1 MLLEKIKKINPISAA
16 LHAAGLGTSIASV
29 IGSYNYMLVESANQ
43 PMAAAFAVGLAAA
56 IFGGWEFAFNASN
69 KSRRIKAAAIAL
81 LAAAV
86 SGQTVFEY
94 NHHIAVVDA
103 QAKADA
109 EAAKT
114 DSKQSEAAAA
124 LKSQLEELKAS
135 NEALR
140 TQNAADLKSV
150 TELEGSAKKGSEWT
164 AANIRKAIEKRNQQ
178 IAANTDKAAQL
189 TAKLDAD
196 NKTKTGNNAPV
207 NVPISPMQIIRAYL
221 FEVLTI
227 LSLLFAKWLRDEK
240 QSADNQLAQPLLS
253 AIEQAREVLTNLET
267 SASDVE
273 VKVADAITR
282 INAIIDT
289 AIDDL
294 KTAADLAANSSA
306 EQLHAI
312 QDKYTNIS
320 TKLQAVATHA
330 ISDINL
336 VVEHALT
343 TAGESV
349 QTIDAAKASLDKG
362 LIKLIDAS
370 KQANELT
377 QSLSTMDKKIAEG
390 RELSTEIFN
399 LLSLSEQIT
408 EQHKN
413 CIYNADAIKNSI
425 CEATNTAAA
434 ESNNLQ
440 KIIFSLTS
448 TMAAANDT
456 MAALEKTRH
465 DTMAG
470 FQEPAMKPAI
480 EPAMVEAGDDKPKI
494 SRESIISLLK
504 NRQIA
509 LCPIQQKITIKQIT
523 AQTGVGK
530 DRATAARQIAIDR
543 GYLTPDYRYPLEG
556 QDNTHPADDLSHV
569 HDSNVVSLWRS

>member
-56 IFGGWEFAFNASN
+56 IFGGWEFAFNAAN

-81 LAAAV
+81 LAAGV

-273 VKVADAITR
+273 VKVADAINQ
-282 INAIIDT
+282 INAIVDT

-294 KTAADLAANSSA
+294 KTSADLAANSSA
-306 EQLHAI
+306 EQLQVS
-312 QDKYTNIS
+312 QDKYDNIS

-370 KQANELT
+370 KHATELT
-377 QSLSTMDKKIAEG
+377 QCLSAIDAKIAEG
-390 RELSTEIFN
+390 RELNAEIFN
-399 LLSLSEQIT
+399 LLELSEQTT

-413 CIYNADAIKNSI
+413 CIANADAIKNSI

-440 KIIFSLTS
+440 KNIRDLTVV
-448 TMAAANDT
+448 MAAANET
-456 MAALEKTRH
+456 IAGMEKTRQEIS
-465 DTMAG
+465 AG
-470 FQEPAMKPAI
+470 LLEPALKPALKPALD
-480 EPAMVEAGDDKPKI
+480 EPDANQQKVTKET
-494 SRESIISLLK
+494 IISLLK
-504 NRQIA
+504 N
-509 LCPIQQKITIKQIT
+509 KQIT
-523 AQTGVGK
+523 VSVTRPRVTIERIMLQTGVGK
-530 DRATAARQIAIDR
+530 DLANAARKIAIDL
-543 GYLTPDYRYPLEG
+543 GYLTADYRYPLEG